1 MKKYQIFLLH
11 FCYWLSYFLIGSLII
26 GIVFNMI
33 YWNTDN
39 MTTEKILEMKQIK
52 TISKTSFFLPALLS
66 YMLSYFVI
74 FKRGII
80 KNWKVFIYILL
91 SIFISIL
98 FNALCIY
105 IFLQFSNPLV
115 KPEGFRFI
123 IELVLFLTSI
133 IALLNSVMGLIIKGF
148 VSWFQEVKEKEELNK
163 KTHQMELALVKSQLD
178 PHFLFNTLNNIDVL
192 ILKDAEKASLFLNKL
207 SDIMRFMLFET
218 KDEKIEL
225 AKEITY
231 IEKYIELQKIRTS
244 NPNYVTVS
252 IDIEDDTVLISPMLF
267 IPFIENAFKYAEP
280 FKSENAIEIRI
291 KATHNKLDF
300 ECDNKCSNHSNSISN
315 NGLGN
320 ELIQKRLALL
330 YPEQHHLEMAELNG
344 VFKVKLS
351 IDL

>member
-1 MKKYQIFLLH
+1 MKKYQIFLFH
-11 FCYWLSYFLIGSLII
+11 FCYWITYCFLGFL
-26 GIVFNMI
+26 VI
-33 YWNTDN
+33 YLTFAAIFWNNDN
-39 MTTEKILEMKQIK
+39 ASSKDILQFKEINL
-52 TISKTSFFLPALLS
+52 ISKISFYIPAVIGYLLA
-66 YMLSYFVI
+66 YFFVFPRFI
-74 FKRGII
+74 KKRWKLILFTLLTTILAIGVNATIIYFIHLRKPVFDNQEFKII
-80 KNWKVFIYILL
+80 ILL
-91 SIFISIL
+91 VLVVTSVIS
-98 FNALCIY
+98 
-105 IFLQFSNPLV
+105 
-115 KPEGFRFI
+115 
-123 IELVLFLTSI
+123 
-133 IALLNSVMGLIIKGF
+133 LLNVVMGLIIKGF
-148 VSWFQEVKEKEELNK
+148 VSWFQEVKEKEELHK
-163 KTHQMELALVKSQLD
+163 KNNQMELALVKSQLD

-225 AKEITY
+225 AKEIIY

-300 ECDNKCSNHSNSISN
+300 ECDNKCSNRSNSISN

-330 YPEQHHLEMAELNG
+330 YPEHHHLEMTEFNG

>member
-1 MKKYQIFLLH
+1 MKKYQIFLFH
-11 FCYWLSYFLIGSLII
+11 FLIAAIVLSLMMVLIN
-26 GIVFNMI
+26 F
-33 YWNTDN
+33 
-39 MTTEKILEMKQIK
+39 EEHPPKEILEIK
-52 TISKTSFFLPALLS
+52 AIHTISKISFFIPALIS
-66 YMLSYFVI
+66 YMVAYFYLFPRFINRKWQLVLYSLITIVFSIAVNTLVIYLFHLSNPI
-74 FKRGII
+74 FKTEEL
-80 KNWKVFIYILL
+80 NNILVMVL
-91 SIFISIL
+91 FVTSIL
-98 FNALCIY
+98 S
-105 IFLQFSNPLV
+105 FLNL
-115 KPEGFRFI
+115 
-123 IELVLFLTSI
+123 
-133 IALLNSVMGLIIKGF
+133 VMGLIIKGF
-148 VSWFQEVKEKEELNK
+148 IMWFKEAREKEELHK
-163 KTHQMELALVKSQLD
+163 KNHQMELALVKSQLD

-244 NPNYVTVS
+244 NPNYVTVL
-252 IDIEDDTVLISPMLF
+252 IEIEDDTVQISPMLF

-291 KATHNKLDF
+291 NTTQNKLDF
-300 ECDNKCSNHSNSISN
+300 ECDNKCSSQSHSISN

>member
-1 MKKYQIFLLH
+1 MKKYQIFLFH
-11 FCYWLSYFLIGSLII
+11 FCYWAFYFLIAAIVVTLTMILINMEDHPKEEIPFIYWFRMTSKISFFIPSLISYL
-26 GIVFNMI
+26 VA
-33 YWNTDN
+33 Y
-39 MTTEKILEMKQIK
+39 
-52 TISKTSFFLPALLS
+52 FFLFPRFINKKWKLALYSLITIVIS
-66 YMLSYFVI
+66 IAINALIIYLFSLRNPI
-74 FKRGII
+74 FKTQE
-80 KNWKVFIYILL
+80 
-91 SIFISIL
+91 
-98 FNALCIY
+98 FN
-105 IFLQFSNPLV
+105 FLI
-115 KPEGFRFI
+115 G
-123 IELVLFLTSI
+123 LVLFATSVLS
-133 IALLNSVMGLIIKGF
+133 LLNLVMGLIIKGF
-148 VSWFQEVKEKEELNK
+148 IMWFIEVKENKELQDKN
-163 KTHQMELALVKSQLD
+163 HQMELALVKSQLD

-244 NPNYVTVS
+244 NPNYVTVL

-280 FKSENAIEIRI
+280 FKSDNAIEIRI
-291 KATHNKLDF
+291 KATQNKLDF
-300 ECDNKCSNHSNSISN
+300 ECDNKCSSHSNSISN

-330 YPEQHHLEMAELNG
+330 YPEQHHLEIVDLNG

>member
-1 MKKYQIFLLH
+1 MKKYQIFLFH
-11 FCYWLSYFLIGSLII
+11 FCYWAFYFLIAAIVLLLMMTLINMEDHPQKEI
-26 GIVFNMI
+26 PLIKGI
-33 YWNTDN
+33 
-39 MTTEKILEMKQIK
+39 QI
-52 TISKTSFFLPALLS
+52 ISKISFTIPALISYLVAYFFLFP
-66 YMLSYFVI
+66 
-74 FKRGII
+74 
-80 KNWKVFIYILL
+80 
-91 SIFISIL
+91 
-98 FNALCIY
+98 
-105 IFLQFSNPLV
+105 
-115 KPEGFRFI
+115 RFI
-123 IELVLFLTSI
+123 NKKWKLVLFSLITIVFSISLNALVIYLINFGNSIFKTEELNKILLMVLFVTSI
-133 IALLNSVMGLIIKGF
+133 LSLLNLVMGLIIKGF
-148 VSWFQEVKEKEELNK
+148 IMWFKEAREKEELNK
-163 KTHQMELALVKSQLD
+163 KNHQMELALVKSQLD

-218 KDEKIEL
+218 KDDKIEL

-252 IDIEDDTVLISPMLF
+252 IDNEDDTVLISPMLF
-267 IPFIENAFKYAEP
+267 IPFIENAFKYAEL

-291 KATHNKLDF
+291 KATQNKLDF
-300 ECDNKCSNHSNSISN
+300 ECDNKCSSHSNSISN

>member
-1 MKKYQIFLLH
+1 MKKYQIFLFH
-11 FCYWLSYFLIGSLII
+11 FCYWAFYFLIAAIVLSLMMVLINFEDHPQKEIPLIKGFQIISKISFFIPALISYLVAYFFLFPRFIKKKWKLVLYSLIT
-26 GIVFNMI
+26 IVFS
-33 YWNTDN
+33 
-39 MTTEKILEMKQIK
+39 
-52 TISKTSFFLPALLS
+52 ISLNAL
-66 YMLSYFVI
+66 VI
-74 FKRGII
+74 FL
-80 KNWKVFIYILL
+80 YH
-91 SIFISIL
+91 
-98 FNALCIY
+98 
-105 IFLQFSNPLV
+105 FSNPIF
-115 KPEGFRFI
+115 KNQ
-123 IELVLFLTSI
+123 ELKMVIGMVLFVTSI
-133 IALLNSVMGLIIKGF
+133 LSFLNLVMGLIIKGF
-148 VSWFQEVKEKEELNK
+148 VMWFKEVQEKEELNK

-218 KDEKIEL
+218 KDDKIEL

-280 FKSENAIEIRI
+280 FKSENAIVIRI
-291 KATHNKLDF
+291 KATQNKLDF
-300 ECDNKCSNHSNSISN
+300 ECDNKCSSHSNSISN

>member
-11 FCYWLSYFLIGSLII
+11 FCYWITYCFLGVLVISLMMGAIFWNNDNATSKDILLYKEINLISKISFYIPALIGYMLAYFFVFPRFIKKRWKLILYTLFTTILAIGVNSTFIYFIHLRKPVFDNQEFKIII
-26 GIVFNMI
+26 G
-33 YWNTDN
+33 
-39 MTTEKILEMKQIK
+39 
-52 TISKTSFFLPALLS
+52 
-66 YMLSYFVI
+66 
-74 FKRGII
+74 
-80 KNWKVFIYILL
+80 
-91 SIFISIL
+91 
-98 FNALCIY
+98 
-105 IFLQFSNPLV
+105 
-115 KPEGFRFI
+115 
-123 IELVLFLTSI
+123 LVLLLTSI

-148 VSWFQEVKEKEELNK
+148 VSWFQEVKEKQELNK
-163 KTHQMELALVKSQLD
+163 RNHQMELALVKSQLD

-218 KDEKIEL
+218 KDDKIEL
-225 AKEITY
+225 SKEITY

-244 NPNYVTVS
+244 NPNYVSVS
-252 IDIEDDTVLISPMLF
+252 IDIEDGAVLISPMLF

-280 FKSENAIEIRI
+280 FKSESAIKIVL
-291 KATHNKLDF
+291 KASSNKLDF
-300 ECDNKCSNHSNSISN
+300 YCENKSTSSNSSISN

-330 YPEQHHLEMAELNG
+330 YPEQHHLEMTESNG